1 MHIFSK
7 EYDVKT
13 MKHCQGYFPLEV
25 WWNIREFIVNQFFIN
40 SVNFGGFSTP
50 MNLHLL
56 KNWENLYSFYTKKK
70 LYSFYT
76 KFIIQSCNYFIQK
89 CNLNPWCD
97 IPMHEPLKIWQL
109 RKLFLT
115 ILNDFS
121 TLLLL
126 AFLNNV
132 HCIS

>member
-50 MNLHLL
+50 L
-56 KNWENLYSFYTKKK
+56 KK
-70 LYSFYT
+70 LGKSFH
-76 KFIIQSCNYFIQK
+76 FIQK
-89 CNLNPWCD
+89 KNFIRFIQNL
-97 IPMHEPLKIWQL
+97 
-109 RKLFLT
+109 
-115 ILNDFS
+115 
-121 TLLLL
+121 
-126 AFLNNV
+126 
-132 HCIS
+132 